1 LLYIFLICRERERER
16 KRKREK
22 EKERKRNKE
31 KDIERFEMSLGATK
45 REKRKKEWRERREIV
60 KAKKMREKKRTTW
73 QVGVLVA
80 SSCWLVFKV
89 YYFTNYYSR
98 SARTQYVCAYIPCAA
113 SSIIHS

>member
-1 LLYIFLICRERERER
+1 MQRERERER
-16 KRKREK
+16 KRKK

-73 QVGVLVA
+73 LVGVLVA

-98 SARTQYVCAYIPCAA
+98 SARSMFVRIYHVLLHQ
-113 SSIIHS
+113 